1 MTCRASRRPVLARR
15 VAVLVL
21 VAGAAAACSDP
32 APGQICA
39 LLAPPNGATHALDV
53 AVDQPIALGI
63 VAPGI
68 DVLESAD
75 ERFQPQA
82 RDVASALRALERGD
96 DPGAVV
102 AEHRSAAEALDAAVA
117 QHCAS

>member
-1 MTCRASRRPVLARR
+1 M
-15 VAVLVL
+15 AVVIAMA
-21 VAGAAAACSDP
+21 AGGACSDP
-32 APGQICA
+32 APGQVCA

-68 DVLESAD
+68 EVLESAD
-75 ERFQPQA
+75 ERFQPHA
-82 RDVASALRALERGD
+82 RDVASALRAIERGD
-96 DPGAVV
+96 DAAAVV
-102 AEHRSAAEALDAAVA
+102 DEHRSAAEALDAAVT